1 MDQRTLAPDLFR
13 SRLIPGAAIF
23 YTLAALFGT
32 PGIVLLFSKSYNE
45 LWLREMMLG
54 GITSGLAAWR
64 LIHSAVVVFS
74 FLCPVITSTG
84 LWLTIRKR
92 TIPGMQLLSTM
103 AQWLLYGVNAT
114 GLMALIY
121 MIYRVVR
128 YTAYCIPL
136 NEGIYLLYATMF
148 PESVM
153 ILQAWFL
160 WKKLREFLDSFYG
173 SAASITYTLTSGKL
187 DSQPIPGFTA
197 TGFVVLA
204 IFGILLTVDEL
215 FTLTIVQSYVQ
226 DYYKIL
232 VASHPGQYFA
242 AATLLCGAI
251 ANILMSLYL
260 RYYNRTH
267 ERAVYYFRKSKKA

>member
-13 SRLIPGAAIF
+13 SRLIPGATIL
-23 YTLAALFGT
+23 YTLAALFGI
-32 PGIVLLFSKSYNE
+32 PGIILLFSESYAA
-45 LWLREMMLG
+45 LWLQEMILG
-54 GITSGLAAWR
+54 GITSGLAAWQ
-64 LIHSAVVVFS
+64 LIHTAVVVFS
-74 FLCPVITSTG
+74 FLCPAIMATG
-84 LWLTIRKR
+84 LWLTICKR
-92 TIPGMQLLSTM
+92 TVPGMRLLSTM

-114 GLMALIY
+114 GILALIY
-121 MIYRVVR
+121 LIYRIVR

-136 NEGIYLLYATMF
+136 NEGIYLLYATML

-197 TGFVVLA
+197 TGFLVLA
-204 IFGILLTVDEL
+204 VFGFLLIIDEL

-232 VASHPGQYFA
+232 IASHPGQYFA
-242 AATLLCGAI
+242 AACLLCGAM

-260 RYYNRTH
+260 RRYNRIH
-267 ERAVYYFRKSKKA
+267 ERAVYYFRKNKTV